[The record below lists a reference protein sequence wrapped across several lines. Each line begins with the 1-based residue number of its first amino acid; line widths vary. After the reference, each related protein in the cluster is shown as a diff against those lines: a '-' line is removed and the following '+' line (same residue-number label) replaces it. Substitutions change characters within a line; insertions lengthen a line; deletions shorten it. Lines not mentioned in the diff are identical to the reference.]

1 MGNPSRS
8 EIGDNLE
15 KIVTE
20 TVEDWLMNE
29 LNKPYFFDINEIP
42 LTQDMD
48 ILYQLS
54 RIKMG
59 NPSGSEIGDNLEKIV
74 TETVEDW
81 LMNELV
87 REEEELDEEEV
98 VSDGEE
104 GYVSE
109 AWTNFD

>member
-1 MGNPSRS
+1 MGNPSGS

-29 LNKPYFFDINEIP
+29 LVREEEESDEEEVVSDGEEGY
-42 LTQDMD
+42 TQDMD

-87 REEEELDEEEV
+87 REEEESDE
-98 VSDGEE
+98 
-104 GYVSE
+104 
-109 AWTNFD
+109 

>member
-1 MGNPSRS
+1 MGNPSGS
-8 EIGDNLE
+8 EIRDNLE

-20 TVEDWLMNE
+20 MVEDWLMNE
-29 LNKPYFFDINEIP
+29 PVREEEESDEEEVVSDGEEGY
-42 LTQDMD
+42 TQDMD

-87 REEEELDEEEV
+87 REEEESDE
-98 VSDGEE
+98 
-104 GYVSE
+104 
-109 AWTNFD
+109 